1 MNIYNNGINPSLVQ
15 KLQTKPA
22 NNVFQAT
29 EASKVT
35 SFNEILSKKLD
46 NSASESKS
54 VEFSKHAQVRMNDR
68 NIKLSSDQMERIEKG
83 VTQAREKGIK
93 DSLLLIDDLALIVNV
108 RNNLVVTA
116 VNESQDKVFTNI
128 DGAIVV

>member
-1 MNIYNNGINPSLVQ
+1 MNIYNNGINPNLVQ

-22 NNVFQAT
+22 NNVFQNNETKAT
-29 EASKVT
+29 T
-35 SFNEILSKKLD
+35 SFNDILTKTLD
-46 NSASESKS
+46 KTSSESTS

-68 NIKLSSDQMERIEKG
+68 NIQLSSEQMERIEKG

-93 DSLLLIDDLALIVNV
+93 DSLLLVDDVALIVNV
-108 RNNLVVTA
+108 RSNLVVTA
-116 VNESQDKVFTNI
+116 VDESQDKVFTNI

>member
-1 MNIYNNGINPSLVQ
+1 MNIYNNGINPNLVQ

-22 NNVFQAT
+22 NNVFQT
-29 EASKVT
+29 KETSNTT
-35 SFNEILSKKLD
+35 SFNEILTKTLD
-46 NSASESKS
+46 NTSNESQP

-93 DSLLLIDDLALIVNV
+93 DSLLLVDDLALIVNV

-116 VNESQDKVFTNI
+116 VDESQDKVFTNI

>member
-22 NNVFQAT
+22 NTVFQNGETAK
-29 EASKVT
+29 ST
-35 SFNEILSKKLD
+35 SFNDILSKTID
-46 NSASESKS
+46 NKSSESQS

-68 NIKLSSDQMERIEKG
+68 NIKLSSNQMERIEKG

-93 DSLLLIDDLALIVNV
+93 DSLLLVDDLALIVNV

-116 VNESQDKVFTNI
+116 VDESQDKVFTNI